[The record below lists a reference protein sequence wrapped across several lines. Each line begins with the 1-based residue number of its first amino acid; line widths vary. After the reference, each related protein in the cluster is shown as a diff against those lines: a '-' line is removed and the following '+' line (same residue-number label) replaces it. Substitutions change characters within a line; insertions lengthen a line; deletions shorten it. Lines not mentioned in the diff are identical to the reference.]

1 MIKTVIK
8 KGAYF
13 DSVSLM
19 QVAKKLN
26 GVPGVID
33 SAVVMAT
40 SENKGIIKAS
50 GLLTPEVLKAG
61 DSDLAIAVSA
71 KTPEA
76 AAAAFAAAEELL
88 SRRL

>member
-1 MIKTVIK
+1 MIKTIIK

-19 QVAKKLN
+19 QVARKLN
-26 GVPGVID
+26 TIDGVID

-40 SENKGIIKAS
+40 KENKGIIKAS
-50 GLLTPEVLKAG
+50 GLLTPEILKAG

-71 KTPEA
+71 KTPA
-76 AAAAFAAAEELL
+76 AAI
-88 SRRL
+88 RK